1 MRTGG
6 ASSRRGV
13 RDRAAIRGEKP
24 WNDGGAKGTKAR
36 AAVPPLKVP
45 PRRCESKPKGLTKNR
60 QVVDSPD
67 GAKSR
72 FCGRVSNLS
81 TALSKTVGDSP
92 AGVRDDSVAPGSGKA
107 GPRDFFV
114 DRAPRL
120 CYSPAPSTRAGRA
133 KARGEIAQSVEHRN
147 HNPLVVG
154 SSPSLA
160 TILFVRAPIVYR
172 LGHMVF
178 IHGRAVRLRLGVPCA
193 PEGRPNRGAR
203 YRPRPARRAPRNA
216 APVSA
221 SRISPASC
229 AS

>member
-1 MRTGG
+1 MTSDEWRVTRYG
-6 ASSRRGV
+6 R
-13 RDRAAIRGEKP
+13 EKP

-36 AAVPPLKVP
+36 AAVPPMKVP
-45 PRRCESKPKGLTKNR
+45 PTGLESKPKGLTKNR
-60 QVVDSPD
+60 QVVDSQD
-67 GAKSR
+67 ILKRLSQS
-72 FCGRVSNLS
+72 RVSRLFTPLWKS
-81 TALSKTVGDSP
+81 VKTFRKTSG
-92 AGVRDDSVAPGSGKA
+92 RLRRRPGPEEAVSC
-107 GPRDFFV
+107 DFFV

-193 PEGRPNRGAR
+193 PRGEV
-203 YRPRPARRAPRNA
+203 ARRGVDR
-216 APVSA
+216 
-221 SRISPASC
+221 
-229 AS
+229 